1 MSDEEVQK
9 MREEAEQFA
18 GDDEKRK
25 ESVEI
30 RNQAETAIYQTEKT
44 LKENEEKIEEELKT
58 KIQASISDLK
68 NVLEGDDT
76 ESIKNSLEKFMTDI
90 QGLGEAV
97 YSQQEP
103 QEEQTET
110 VNQEESEGSEEPEA
124 VDGEFREV

>member
-1 MSDEEVQK
+1 
-9 MREEAEQFA
+9 
-18 GDDEKRK
+18 
-25 ESVEI
+25 
-30 RNQAETAIYQTEKT
+30 
-44 LKENEEKIEEELKT
+44 
-58 KIQASISDLK
+58 
-68 NVLEGDDT
+68 
-76 ESIKNSLEKFMTDI
+76 MTDI